1 MRNTKPIGGY
11 CVVVESI
18 GPKAWEFLVHVQS
31 SMSIEGHFGG
41 SKLISS
47 ATSKLHC
54 LEEKRTEFM
63 YDDGLHEKTIF
74 MGIEDDRYHIKLT
87 RICPCNKSTETK
99 DLHFSTN
106 SNLISE
112 GANILL
118 MRYLALIN
126 YEGTLY
132 FENISI
138 DGDVAKSNY
147 ICIPAERMELDG
159 HFLDVYTIER
169 KMCKEDR
176 TFHTIRTYLTPKGR
190 ILRHN
195 WLDVPYILK
204 INPLDDPNILSKTI
218 RPEIPLKDRW
228 REDIEMFSKYLDVK
242 FAKIA
247 ELTEYLA
254 DHPEI
259 KQLIADYVQTLLV
272 VKPENVIDF
281 TIQHF
286 KAFAKNP
293 MTWETSILCEDY
305 DSDVI
310 SQLAE
315 KKSDTSCNICGFY
328 VDRTTV
334 KKISS
339 TSFTGEYHEIKSS
352 DDCTKNSIYLKDSN
366 DTTSDIQKKFDAS
379 TSRNQMFNVPLEL
392 KRTCDQCQAIVEV
405 CDEHKSYSKCPGC
418 LKVFRICTKC
428 STIDQILQKL
438 K

>member
-1 MRNTKPIGGY
+1 
-11 CVVVESI
+11 
-18 GPKAWEFLVHVQS
+18 
-31 SMSIEGHFGG
+31 MSIEGHFGG

-87 RICPCNKSTETK
+87 RTCTCNKSTETK
-99 DLHFSTN
+99 DLYFSTN
-106 SNLISE
+106 STLISE

-147 ICIPAERMELDG
+147 ICIPAERMKLDG

-169 KMCKEDR
+169 KMCKEDG

-204 INPLDDPNILSKTI
+204 INPLDDPNIPSKTI
-218 RPEIPLKDRW
+218 RTETPLKDRW
-228 REDIEMFSKYLDVK
+228 REDIEIFSKYLDVK

-259 KQLIADYVQTLLV
+259 KQLIADYVQILLV

-305 DSDVI
+305 DSDVL

-328 VDRTTV
+328 IDRTTM

-352 DDCTKNSIYLKDSN
+352 DDCTKSIYSKDSN
-366 DTTSDIQKKFDAS
+366 DTTSDIQEKFDVS
-379 TSRNQMFNVPLEL
+379 TSRNETFNVPLEL
-392 KRTCDQCQAIVEV
+392 KRTCDECQAIVQV
-405 CDEHKSYSKCPGC
+405 CGEHKFYLKCPGC